1 MLPKGS
7 FKKYVHRG
15 GEEGG
20 VIEKRTKVNR
30 GSGVLGCVQVHFFK
44 KNAESFKMKFYSYSP
59 VFPIDCNSSMKY

>member
-7 FKKYVHRG
+7 FKKYVHQG

-30 GSGVLGCVQVHFFK
+30 GRGVLGCV
-44 KNAESFKMKFYSYSP
+44 
-59 VFPIDCNSSMKY
+59 